1 MIPGVLHVVN
11 LLTMGGTER
20 QLVELVRATDRA
32 RWRPHVASLV
42 ADGELR
48 NVFTE
53 LGCPPAPFPLG
64 GSLLRPRAAA
74 QVARMALLCR
84 RRGVKI
90 IHAHDLYSNVV
101 AAAAGPL
108 AGARVIASRRDL
120 GDWLTARQ
128 RRLLRL
134 ACRAADAVL
143 VNARPIAELAR
154 AEGTIGEKVH
164 VVPNGIDVEAF
175 DARAARGLAGPPLPP
190 REGGAARAVMIGNM
204 DRELKGHGDLIAA
217 AALLRARGV
226 AVDWVLLS
234 EGPLRGRFEAEAR
247 AAGVAGAVH
256 FVGHRKD
263 VPAVL
268 REVDLLVHP
277 SWSEGFPN
285 VVMEAMCARVP
296 VVTTGIGGTHEL
308 VEDGVTGRLVP
319 ARAPE
324 ALADAVEWVVRHRDE
339 ARRLAAAA
347 RARVAE
353 GYSLRR
359 MVQRVDELYSQLLS
373 RSPAPCPAAPRAS
386 TAAPWTRR
394 RPYARP

>member
-1 MIPGVLHVVN
+1 MSVGVLHVVN

-20 QLVELVRATDRA
+20 QLVELVRGVDRG

-48 NVFTE
+48 AVFTE
-53 LGCPPAPFPLG
+53 LGCPPVPFLLG

-74 QVARMALLCR
+74 QVARMALWCR

-101 AAAAGPL
+101 AVAAGAL

-120 GDWLTARQ
+120 GDWLTPRQ
-128 RRLLRL
+128 KRLLGL
-134 ACRAADAVL
+134 ACRGADAVL
-143 VNARPIAELAR
+143 VNARAIAELAR
-154 AEGTIGEKVH
+154 SEGIPGEKVH
-164 VVPNGIDVEAF
+164 VVPNGIDIEQF
-175 DARAARGLAGPPLPP
+175 EARAARGLSGPPLPP
-190 REGGAARAVMIGNM
+190 RALGTVRAVMIGNM
-204 DRELKGHGDLIAA
+204 DRELKGHGDLIGA

-226 AVDWVLLS
+226 AVDFVLLS
-234 EGPLRGRFEAEAR
+234 EGPLRGRFEDEAR
-247 AAGVAGAVH
+247 AAGVADVVH

-268 REVDLLVHP
+268 RQVDLLVHP

-285 VVMEAMCARVP
+285 VVMEAMCAGLP
-296 VVTTGIGGTHEL
+296 VITTAIGGTHEL

-319 ARAPE
+319 AKAPA
-324 ALADAVEWVVRHRDE
+324 ALADAVEWVVRRRDD
-339 ARRLAAAA
+339 ARRMAHVA
-347 RARVAE
+347 RQRVSE

-359 MVQRVDELYSQLLS
+359 MVRRVDELYSHLLGL
-373 RSPAPCPAAPRAS
+373 APRHVMRGRDAMIS
-386 TAAPWTRR
+386 LGL
-394 RPYARP
+394 